1 MPYVDNE
8 WIRNENNLNLL
19 KSGKLIIKSANYAE
33 KISSLTSSTRRR
45 LLFWITNNHRQQREN
60 CKFFALSVYLE
71 QS

>member
-45 LLFWITNNHRQQREN
+45 LIFLDYKQSSAAARE
-60 CKFFALSVYLE
+60 L
-71 QS
+71 